1 MLADEVKERHKKEKK
16 ELLAKIQGL
25 KKAKVDKKRK
35 KEILEEIIKLEEEQ
49 VKNKHISQLQML
61 TRSFLARKTH

>member
-1 MLADEVKERHKKEKK
+1 MFADEIKERHKKEKK

-49 VKNKHISQLQML
+49 VRI
-61 TRSFLARKTH
+61 